1 MLIKKILLFVLSVLL
16 VSTLFAQGKSDRKK
30 EPVHEL
36 GLNVTS
42 LLTDLLGN
50 NNRVETGDYL
60 ISYKKLNGNTA
71 FRVGVTANFSI
82 KKEDNFNFNNN
93 LTNQNFQLRMG
104 KEWRHSIAPKL
115 EYYFGADGI
124 MGTKLEQSSA
134 SISGGVIIQSNRLIT
149 LGGGPVLGFQYA
161 LFERLLLGT
170 EGALYAALS
179 RNKIDFQT
187 FNVSSGQ
194 IPSKKSDGLD
204 IQTHLPKFLFLIL
217 KF

>member
-1 MLIKKILLFVLSVLL
+1 MLIKKILLSVLIILL
-16 VSTLFAQGKSDRKK
+16 VSGLFAQGKSDRKK
-30 EPVHEL
+30 ELVHEL

-60 ISYKKLNGNTA
+60 ISYKKLTGNTA
-71 FRVGVTANFSI
+71 FRVGLTANFSI
-82 KKEDNFNFNNN
+82 KKEDNFNFNNS

-104 KEWRHSIAPKL
+104 KEWRHAIASKL
-115 EYYFGADGI
+115 EYYFGVDGI
-124 MGTKLEQSSA
+124 VGTKLEQSSA
-134 SISGGVIIQSNRLIT
+134 TVSGGIIIQSNRLTT

-161 LFERLLLGT
+161 LFDRLLLGT

-179 RNKIDFQT
+179 RNTIDFQS
-187 FNVSSGQ
+187 FNSSGGL
-194 IPSKKSDGLD
+194 IPPKKSDGLD
-204 IQTHLPKFLFLIL
+204 VQTHLPKFLFLIL